1 MKMCPKCKCTVDA
14 IAECPI
20 CGNDILNEP
29 QSEREFEEYKLNKW
43 FFIHLIKC
51 HKFAIICTLIA
62 LFFIVETITSFSF
75 LHILSL
81 ILVVYM
87 WLEDLFKNLIQKLA
101 SWKYSDD
108 YIESTNRVAVYLSG
122 IMAVLA
128 AFIPMLKIITL

>member
-1 MKMCPKCKCTVDA
+1 MCPKCKCTVDA

-20 CGNDILNEP
+20 CGNDILDQP
-29 QSEREFEEYKLNKW
+29 QAETDIESYKLNKW
-43 FFIHLIKC
+43 FLIHLVKC

-62 LFFIVETITSFSF
+62 LFFTVETITSFSF

-81 ILVVYM
+81 ILVVFM
-87 WLEDLFKNLIQKLA
+87 WLEDLFKNLTRKMA

-108 YIESTNRVAVYLSG
+108 YIESTNKVAVYLSG

-128 AFIPMLKIITL
+128 AFIPLLKMMLL